1 MRLEPVPHALL
12 ADLAPLWLP
21 FLPSI
26 ARRSKESV
34 QELYRKVMDREVWLT
49 LVWDDATNKPVAL
62 IGVRFHMRGPDM
74 IAEWLWMTGHN
85 HRAWIDLLPEFEQ
98 LLRKAGAVEIRPLC
112 RPGWAKILKAA
123 GYKVTHIQL
132 EKSLHE

>member
-1 MRLEPVPHALL
+1 MPHALL

-49 LVWDDATNKPVAL
+49 LVWDDATNKPVHSSAC
-62 IGVRFHMRGPDM
+62 GF
-74 IAEWLWMTGHN
+74 TC
-85 HRAWIDLLPEFEQ
+85 
-98 LLRKAGAVEIRPLC
+98 AGR
-112 RPGWAKILKAA
+112 
-123 GYKVTHIQL
+123 T
-132 EKSLHE
+132 

>member
-1 MRLEPVPHALL
+1 LRLRPVPHATLQKT
-12 ADLAPLWLP
+12 APLWLP

-34 QELYRKVMDREVWLT
+34 QELYRKVMAREVWLT

-98 LLRKAGAVEIRPLC
+98 LLRQAGAVECRPLC
-112 RPGWAKILKAA
+112 RPGWVKILKAA